1 VAASTPLGRPGVDS
15 TAATGTRDGSLGIG
29 ELGDRHVNGPASEDG
44 PPAGPTT
51 TSTAD
56 SAAPAGDRSDAAA
69 LMRVQADAI
78 RDAADRLDHDAF
90 ERAVDLVVGCEGK
103 VVVSGAGTSGN
114 IARKIT
120 ATLTSTG
127 SAAVFLHPG
136 DALHGGLG
144 ILMPGD
150 VAIVLSNSGETD
162 EILAFLPHLE
172 HRKVPVIAI
181 LGNVDSTLARHAD
194 AVLDAGA
201 AREACPLNLAPTS
214 STSVALALGDALAIA
229 AMRINEITPE
239 DFALNH
245 PSGRLGKRLTL
256 KVDDLM
262 HAASDRPAVAVD
274 AEFFA
279 VVGAI
284 SSSGLGAV
292 TVEDDGV
299 LLGIVTD
306 GDLRRAVQRTD
317 PAQLAQLRAAD
328 VMTSSPVSV
337 RSGVLA
343 YDALRLMEDRVSQI
357 NVLPVVDQ
365 VDRCVGLVRLHDL
378 VRSGI

>member
-1 VAASTPLGRPGVDS
+1 MTDNRTGSGFDAA
-15 TAATGTRDGSLGIG
+15 
-29 ELGDRHVNGPASEDG
+29 ELMRLQAE
-44 PPAGPTT
+44 AIL
-51 TSTAD
+51 
-56 SAAPAGDRSDAAA
+56 DAAA
-69 LMRVQADAI
+69 
-78 RDAADRLDHDAF
+78 RLDLPAF
-90 ERAVDLVVGCEGK
+90 ERAVDLVVSCEGK

-144 ILMPGD
+144 ILMSGD

-194 AVLDAGA
+194 VVLDAGA
-201 AREACPLNLAPTS
+201 EREACPHNLAPTS

-229 AMRINEITPE
+229 AMRVNEITPE

-262 HAASDRPAVAVD
+262 HAGSARQTVA
-274 AEFFA
+274 AAAGFFD
-279 VVGAI
+279 VVAAI

-292 TVEDDGV
+292 TVEDDRA
-299 LLGIVTD
+299 LIGIVTD
-306 GDLRRAVQRTD
+306 GDLRRAVQHTD
-317 PAQLAQLRAAD
+317 PARLGDLCAQD
-328 VMTSSPVSV
+328 VMTRSPVSV

-343 YDALRLMEDRVSQI
+343 YDALRLMEERPSQI
-357 NVLPVVDQ
+357 SVLPVVDEL
-365 VDRCVGLVRLHDL
+365 DHCVGLVRLHDL
-378 VRSGI
+378 VRAGI